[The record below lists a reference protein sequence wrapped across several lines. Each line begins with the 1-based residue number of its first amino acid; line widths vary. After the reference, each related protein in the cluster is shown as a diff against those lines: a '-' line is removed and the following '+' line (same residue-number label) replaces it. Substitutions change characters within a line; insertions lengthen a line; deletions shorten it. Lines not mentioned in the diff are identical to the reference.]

1 MKTLTPSLYNAFY
14 YYRNGHSSEEDFLEI
29 LLREPLE
36 QTSLMLEGIEFEE
49 KVQQATAKEHC
60 EDNIVSE
67 VADIVRGGDWQVRC
81 GKRLGDY
88 WLYGR
93 CDVAKDDDI
102 FDIKKVKHY
111 DLNKYY
117 NSIQHLVYMYALD
130 IKRFHYLIAQN
141 DSFFVESYFWDQ
153 EALDLLQCRVNDF
166 NNFIY
171 GVQKYKDIYEQK
183 WMTKCTTI
191 ATVS

>member
-1 MKTLTPSLYNAFY
+1 MS
-14 YYRNGHSSEEDFLEI
+14 
-29 LLREPLE
+29 
-36 QTSLMLEGIEFEE
+36 
-49 KVQQATAKEHC
+49 
-60 EDNIVSE
+60 
-67 VADIVRGGDWQVRC
+67 
-81 GKRLGDY
+81 
-88 WLYGR
+88 
-93 CDVAKDDDI
+93 
-102 FDIKKVKHY
+102 
-111 DLNKYY
+111 
-117 NSIQHLVYMYALD
+117 ALD

-183 WMTKCTTI
+183 WMTKCTNI